1 MKPFITKNYIE
12 PSGIQK
18 LMGKVPK
25 ENFLVDLNNLLAEN
39 SLDELIP
46 GQILQIAE
54 RYNLQN
60 PTDKFDNE
68 LMQILHEF
76 LVEHLGNRLSR
87 FNDFDSAKK
96 MQILLGLSDDDFEK
110 VYRPQAIEI
119 FTETVSDTLNRTKK
133 RGDEEEAIFEQL
145 SEQLGLTEQEST
157 NVISEVVRQIV
168 QNFLQ
173 NMIADYKYSPDE
185 KAAYEKICQQYGVDA
200 VFDNPTK
207 QLLEKCENFW
217 RIENG
222 ELPVYETKIF
232 LQKGEVCHYLGFA
245 KLYENK
251 TKTTRV
257 RYGGPVFR
265 FKITKSLFYR
275 MADMRVDRETKDFM
289 TLIDSGNLYVTNK
302 RILFTGSKANK
313 VIRYGQIVD
322 LTPYRDGIKISKD
335 SGGAPIFELS
345 NPDGEVLT
353 STIVRI
359 IQDTTA

>member
-1 MKPFITKNYIE
+1 MKPFITKNFIE

-39 SLDELIP
+39 SLDELIT
-46 GQILQIAE
+46 GQIQQIAE

-60 PTDKFDNE
+60 PTDKFDKE
-68 LMQILHEF
+68 LMQMLHEF
-76 LVEHLGNRLSR
+76 LVEHLGSRLSR

-110 VYRPQAIEI
+110 VYRPQAIEVFRI
-119 FTETVSDTLNRTKK
+119 KISDTLKRNKK
-133 RGDEEEAIFEQL
+133 RGDEEDALFEQHR
-145 SEQLGLTEQEST
+145 EQLGLTKHEANTVITEIIGLTVQEFFD
-157 NVISEVVRQIV
+157 NLISD
-168 QNFLQ
+168 N
-173 NMIADYKYSPDE
+173 KYSPDE
-185 KAAYEKICQQYGVDA
+185 REAYEKICQQYGASA
-200 VFDNPTK
+200 VFDDATKK
-207 QLLEKCENFW
+207 QLEKYENFW

-222 ELPVYETKIF
+222 ELPIYETEIF

-257 RYGGPVFR
+257 KYRGPVFR
-265 FKITKSLFYR
+265 LKITKSLFYR
-275 MADMRVDRETKDFM
+275 MANMAVDKETKDVM

-302 RILFTGSKANK
+302 RILFTGSKGNK
-313 VIRYGQIVD
+313 TIRYGRIVD
-322 LTPYRDGIKISKD
+322 VTPYRDGVKISKD

-345 NPDGEVLT
+345 DPDGEVLT
-353 STIVRI
+353 ATIVRI

>member
-18 LMGKVPK
+18 LLGKVPK
-25 ENFLVDLNNLLAEN
+25 ENFLIDLNNLLAEN
-39 SLDELIP
+39 SLDAVVP

-60 PTDKFDNE
+60 PSDQFSSE
-68 LMQILHEF
+68 LMQMQQEF
-76 LVEHLGNRLSR
+76 LYEHLGSRLSR

-96 MQILLGLSDDDFEK
+96 FQSLLGLSDDDFEK
-110 VYRPQAIEI
+110 VYRPQAIETFRI
-119 FTETVSDTLNRTKK
+119 TVSDTLNRTKK
-133 RGDEEEAIFEQL
+133 RGDEEEALFEQL
-145 SEQLGLTEQEST
+145 GEQLGLTEHESNT
-157 NVISEVVRQIV
+157 VIAEVIGSIV
-168 QNFLQ
+168 QEFFDNLISD
-173 NMIADYKYSPDE
+173 NKYSPDE
-185 KAAYEKICQQYGVDA
+185 KEAYEKTCQQYGANA
-200 VFDNPTK
+200 VFDVATKK
-207 QLLEKCENFW
+207 QLEKYENFW
-217 RIENG
+217 RIEND
-222 ELPVYETKIF
+222 ELPVYETEIF

-257 RYGGPVFR
+257 KYRGPVFR
-265 FKITKSLFYR
+265 LKITKSLFYR
-275 MADMRVDRETKDFM
+275 MANMRVDKETKDVM

-302 RILFTGSKANK
+302 RILFTGTKENK
-313 VIRYGQIVD
+313 TIRYGQIVD
-322 LTPYRDGIKISKD
+322 LTPYRDGVKISKD

-353 STIVRI
+353 ATLVRI